1 MQDGRLEISNNRGE
15 RAIKPV
21 VIGRKNFLFCNTPRG
36 ARASAIV
43 YSIVETAKENGL
55 SPYEYLKY
63 VFQMLPN
70 VDINNLAMI
79 DELLPHSS
87 SLPTSCRIK

>member
-43 YSIVETAKENGL
+43 YSIVETTKENGL
-55 SPYEYLKY
+55 NPYEYLKY

-70 VDINNLAMI
+70 VDVGNPARI